1 MTNRP
6 AALGYAIAACVSM
19 AMVALSQSPAF
30 AETSKKFDF
39 TLLYHA
45 AQLANQAYDGKSE
58 IIGKHPG
65 RSAWVATPGNARVQY
80 ILIRNDERRIQAIA
94 VRGTANDTNWD
105 LDMDTRGVKDKK
117 TGILMH
123 RGFRTAAE
131 AIYGDVKPRLRPG
144 YTTYLT
150 GHSLGG
156 AVAAILGTY
165 LLDDEVKIGGILT
178 FGQPKFTNRAGAE
191 AYKDLPLLRL
201 IYQNDT
207 VALLPD
213 RTKGRGQEFVHT
225 GEVINLLSGPYYVYG
240 TAEQSLEFSGG
251 SFGKLFGQISLPDHS
266 MKWYLKSLRDKLDGA
281 KEVSFKD
288 RNQYIIRHRRGTGG
302 AQRSKPVK
310 RTYNFNRHHPD

>member
-1 MTNRP
+1 MFGSRRLLHVVAIIVLV
-6 AALGYAIAACVSM
+6 AAFAFH
-19 AMVALSQSPAF
+19 PPTAF
-30 AETSKKFDF
+30 AEKSKKFDF
-39 TLLYHA
+39 TLFYHA

-58 IIGKHPG
+58 ILGKHPG
-65 RSAWVATPGNARVQY
+65 RSAWVATPGNAHVQY
-80 ILIRNDERRIQAIA
+80 ILLRNDKRRIQAIA
-94 VRGTANDTNWD
+94 VRGTANETNWD
-105 LDMDTRGVKDKK
+105 LDMDTRGVRDEK

-131 AIYGDVKPRLRPG
+131 AIYGDVKPRLKRG

-165 LLDDEVKIGGILT
+165 LLDDEFKLGGILT

-191 AYKDLPLLRL
+191 AYRDLPLLRL

-213 RTKGRGQEFVHT
+213 RTKKTGQEFVHT
-225 GEVINLLSGPYYVYG
+225 GEVINLLSGPYYIHG

-281 KEVSFKD
+281 TEVSFKD
-288 RNQYIIRHRRGTGG
+288 RNKYIIRHRRGTGG
-302 AQRSKPVK
+302 AERSKPVK
-310 RTYNFNRHHPD
+310 RIYNFNRHHPD